1 MTSLEA
7 STEPQVAVSPT
18 TVAILPLGTTEGHGP
33 HLPHGTDTI
42 IAADLARRVAERYPD
57 SIVLPALPY
66 GMSEHYQGVGFAL
79 TLSSETLAVAI
90 TEICE
95 SVFQYGVNRILVVN
109 GHDGNIASIE
119 VAARRI
125 RKRHNITIAALEAWW
140 WALPYIA
147 PDEPVL
153 AVQGGHAGTQET
165 ALVLAAAPEL
175 ADMAAATKPVIEE
188 DFTYFSPLM
197 GVRVYAHYTDYHA
210 EGQFADPTAA
220 TPEVGERVMDAIV
233 THLVTFLEHADQE
246 DWRFGDAA
254 HRDVSKAG
262 KVDDGS

>member
-1 MTSLEA
+1 MISLETA
-7 STEPQVAVSPT
+7 TEPQIATSPT
-18 TVAILPLGTTEGHGP
+18 TVAILPLGTTEGHGA

-57 SIVLPALPY
+57 SIVLPACPY

-95 SVFQYGVNRILVVN
+95 SVFQYGVHRILVVN

-125 RKRHNITIAALEAWW
+125 RKRHNITIASLEAWW

-147 PDEPVL
+147 PDDPL
-153 AVQGGHAGTQET
+153 LSIQGGHAGAQET

-175 ADMAAATKPVIEE
+175 ADMAAATEPAIPE

-220 TPEVGERVMDAIV
+220 TPEAGERLMEAIV
-233 THLVTFLEHADQE
+233 THIVNFLEHADKE
-246 DWRFGDAA
+246 DWKFGGAA
-254 HRDVSKAG
+254 HRDVSKPG
-262 KVDDGS
+262 PVDGGT